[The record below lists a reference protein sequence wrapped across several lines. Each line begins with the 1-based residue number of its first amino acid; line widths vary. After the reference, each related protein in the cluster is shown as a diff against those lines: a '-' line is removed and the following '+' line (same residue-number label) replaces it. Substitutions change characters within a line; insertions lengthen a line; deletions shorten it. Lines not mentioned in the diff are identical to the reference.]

1 MDNNTNNN
9 KNNIII
15 INHNNEHICEIKLI
29 GTAHVSEDSVKKVEQ
44 SIIEFEPDIIGI
56 ELDKD
61 RFFSLTKNRDKS
73 GEIVDNN
80 NKIDFLKIVKEG
92 NITLFL
98 VQTILSNF
106 QKNIG
111 EKFDIKPGSEMIKAI
126 DLAVEYG
133 KPLALIDRPINI
145 TLKRT
150 IDALPFKEKIK
161 LLNSF
166 LFEGEDSEL
175 IKVDKKSI
183 NEMVNNSEELMKLL
197 NEMSPTVY
205 KVLVNER
212 DKYMAKNIFEQS
224 KNYNKMLVVVG
235 AGHIEGIKKYLKQL
249 ENNEINININELLT
263 VKKNKNYFKLFVS
276 ILITL
281 IIIYGF
287 WSISSNPEALKKLTL
302 DWILVNGSLSALGT
316 IIARGKIQ
324 SVITSFI
331 AAPITSLIPVI
342 GAGYITALVELRY
355 REITS
360 KDIEELIKGD
370 NIIELIKN
378 NNAMRVL
385 LVFIL
390 SSLGS
395 VIGTFYFVPGFLSL
409 LF

>member
-197 NEMSPTVY
+197 NEISPTIY

>member
-212 DKYMAKNIFEQS
+212 DKHMAKNIFEQS